1 MRKSINES
9 GADAIELASRRRR
22 GGHDSA
28 DAPQRFGLCTGA
40 RIERRLDVAHGL
52 GPGAHDR
59 RAQRVAHE
67 RADGLPPG
75 ALLRLVFL
83 GNFRL
88 HRLDHAL
95 GSLDGALLTHDLC
108 ANQPVSRRTRI

>member
-40 RIERRLDVAHGL
+40 RIECRLD
-52 GPGAHDR
+52 
-59 RAQRVAHE
+59 
-67 RADGLPPG
+67 
-75 ALLRLVFL
+75 
-83 GNFRL
+83 
-88 HRLDHAL
+88 
-95 GSLDGALLTHDLC
+95 
-108 ANQPVSRRTRI
+108 SRKRTRCARATLKVASDARQQRELGADPR